1 MRVGLGAIRR
11 GERDLA
17 EETAALTP
25 ADLRA
30 MTDEIV
36 DTQLRLIDGITDD
49 DVLFLPVDPAAADP
63 GATGDEASEA
73 WTLGHVVVHTTAGSE
88 EGAAAALTLARG
100 APLDGRPRYETPWQ
114 EMRTA
119 AQVRH
124 RLEESRRMR
133 LAMLAAWPDA
143 PHLDQ
148 TVVVV
153 ERYGPMNAVARFVFG
168 LVHEDWHLPQVA
180 EIVRQAK
187 AARGEASS

>member
-1 MRVGLGAIRR
+1 VRIDLGAIRR
-11 GERDLA
+11 GDLNLA
-17 EETAALTP
+17 EQTAPLSP

-36 DTQLRLIDGITDD
+36 DEQLRLIDGVVDA
-49 DVLFLPVDPAAADP
+49 DVVFLPVDPDADDE

-100 APLDGRPRYETPWQ
+100 APPEGRPRYETPWQ

-153 ERYGPMNAVARFVFG
+153 EHYGPQNAVARFVFG

-187 AARGEASS
+187 AARGETSL